1 MDVEI
6 QGALL
11 LYALAGLMV
20 TFAGFSALLLGIRQA
35 AGGHLSLLDRY
46 LAKTVLTHLFVL
58 TGGALLPPLL
68 ALYDVSEGWVWRGSA
83 LLFGLPL
90 LILLLT
96 YSRRR
101 RRAVG
106 AAPPPAVLAVFVV
119 LGSAVLAA
127 MLVYVCAGLKLSA
140 AAYISALVVNLF
152 TLAFAFVTALD
163 VIMQQ
168 PTE

>member
-1 MDVEI
+1 MEI
-6 QGALL
+6 KGALL

-35 AGGHLSLLDRY
+35 AGAHLSLLDRF
-46 LAKTVLTHLFVL
+46 LAKTVLSHLFVL

-68 ALYDVSEGWVWRGSA
+68 ALYEVSQGWIWRASA

-90 LILLLT
+90 LLLLLT
-96 YSRRR
+96 YPRRR

-106 AAPPPAVLAVFVV
+106 TAPPPAVFAVFVV
-119 LGSAVLAA
+119 LGSAVLVA
-127 MLVYVCAGLKLSA
+127 MLAYVCSGLELSA
-140 AAYISALVVNLF
+140 AAYVSALVVNLF

-168 PTE
+168 PPE

>member
-1 MDVEI
+1 VEI
-6 QGALL
+6 KGALL

-35 AGGHLSLLDRY
+35 AGAHLSLLDRY

-68 ALYDVSEGWVWRGSA
+68 ALYEVSEGWVWRGSA

-90 LILLLT
+90 LFLLLT
-96 YSRRR
+96 YARRR

-106 AAPPPAVLAVFVV
+106 AGPPPAVFAVFVV
-119 LGSAVLAA
+119 FGSAVLAA
-127 MLVYVCAGLKLSA
+127 MLAYVCAGLKLSA
-140 AAYISALVVNLF
+140 AIYISALIINFF

-168 PTE
+168 PKE